1 MSSRQPATRASIGVI
16 GGSGLYEVEG
26 LKDVRTVRVR
36 TPYGTPSDALV
47 LGTLEGVRL
56 AFLSRH
62 GRGHRL
68 NPTEINYRANI
79 YALKSVGVARVI
91 SVSAV
96 GSMKES
102 IRPGDVVLPHQFID
116 LTKRRP
122 STFFEGGMVA
132 HVAFGEPVCAAV
144 AGELAS
150 SAERLGAA
158 LHR

>member
-26 LKDVRTVRVR
+26 LKDVRSVRVR
-36 TPYGTPSDALV
+36 TPYGAPSDALV

-96 GSMKES
+96 GSRSEERRVGKECRS
-102 IRPGDVVLPHQFID
+102 RWSPYH
-116 LTKRRP
+116 
-122 STFFEGGMVA
+122 
-132 HVAFGEPVCAAV
+132 
-144 AGELAS
+144 
-150 SAERLGAA
+150 
-158 LHR
+158 